1 MKKHSFLTVTDQFCG
16 AGGSS
21 LGATAVPDL
30 NVFLAMNHW
39 ALAIETH
46 NTNFPDTHHD
56 MSDISAVDPRRYP
69 STDILITSPECTN
82 HSLAK
87 GVKRRRKQMHLWEKE
102 VIDPSAERSRA
113 TMWDVP
119 RFAEVHQYNII
130 VTENVVDARQWLLW
144 DAWIHAMTSLG
155 YDHHIV
161 YFNSMFAHLDP
172 RRVQTLHDFAPQSR
186 DRMYVV
192 FWKRG
197 NKRPDLDFR
206 PRAYCQ
212 KCEGEVSAVQAF
224 KQTKVVKEMGGRW
237 GRYGDQYNYRCPKC
251 AREVDPFYFAA
262 FNAIDWTL
270 PAERIGSRKRPLKSK
285 TIQRIEE
292 GLRRFAG
299 QHLVIETAF
308 SHAENNRSRPLSNP
322 LMTQSTRQ
330 TLGLAMPFLSVQYT
344 PGYNKPVTDPMGSI
358 TTQDHHALITP
369 FLTSVND
376 FDGRNIPLDQAMGT
390 QTTQEKFGLTFAPFM
405 VELRNGQASREV
417 TDPLSTIVTMG
428 AHHGIAYPDPFIAV
442 LRGTNQAKGMDEPLD
457 TFAAGGNHH
466 GLVMPAPFLTSYYG
480 SNGNQRTVD
489 EAMGAVTG
497 NDRHA
502 LVMPFLLG
510 YANGDGPAKTVTE
523 PLRTMHTENGQ
534 GLVQPVSAIA
544 VEDCHF
550 RMLQP
555 HEVGRGM
562 AFPESY
568 VVLGTKRDQVKQYG
582 NAVTPPV
589 MKMILER
596 CALTLQ

>member
-1 MKKHSFLTVTDQFCG
+1 MKKRSFLTVTDQFCG

-21 LGATAVPDL
+21 LGATAVPDI
-30 NVFLAMNHW
+30 NVYLAMNHW

-46 NTNFPDTHHD
+46 NTNFPDTYHD

-87 GVKRRRKQMHLWEKE
+87 GVKRRQKQLHLWEKD

-155 YDHHIV
+155 YDYHIV

-172 RRVQTLHDFAPQSR
+172 NTVQSLHDFAPQSR

-192 FWKRG
+192 FWKKG
-197 NKRPDLDFR
+197 NVKPNLNFN
-206 PRAYCQ
+206 PRAYCSS
-212 KCEGEVSAVQAF
+212 CDAEVAAVQVF
-224 KQTKVVKEMGGRW
+224 KSTKVVKEMGGRW
-237 GRYGDQYNYRCPKC
+237 GRYKDQYTYRCPKC
-251 AREVDPFYFAA
+251 ARDIEPFYFAA
-262 FNAIDWTL
+262 FNAIDWSL

-299 QHLVIETAF
+299 QHLTVELGY
-308 SHAENNRSRPLSNP
+308 SHATNNRSRPLSAS
-322 LMTQSTRQ
+322 LLTQSTRQ
-330 TLGLAMPFLSVQYT
+330 SQALLIQMAYGNQQDCARPVSEPMFTQTTAESVSLAMPFLSVQYS
-344 PGYNKPVTDPMGSI
+344 PGYNKPVTDAMASV
-358 TTQDHHALITP
+358 TTQDHHALV
-369 FLTSVND
+369 S
-376 FDGRNIPLDQAMGT
+376 
-390 QTTQEKFGLTFAPFM
+390 PFM
-405 VELRNGQASREV
+405 VEFHNNQDARGLDE
-417 TDPLSTIVTMG
+417 PISTIATSG
-428 AHHGIAYPDPFIAV
+428 AHHGV
-442 LRGTNQAKGMDEPLD
+442 
-457 TFAAGGNHH
+457 
-466 GLVMPAPFLTSYYG
+466 VMPAPFLTSYYG

-489 EAMGAVTG
+489 EPLGALTAT
-497 NDRHA
+497 DRHGV
-502 LVMPFLLG
+502 VMPFMLG
-510 YANGDGPAKTVTE
+510 YANGDGPARDVTE
-523 PLRTMHTENGQ
+523 PLRTLHTGNGQ
-534 GLVQPVSAIA
+534 GLVQPESAVA
-544 VEDCHF
+544 VDDCYF

-582 NAVTPPV
+582 NAVTPVV
-589 MKMILER
+589 MRMILER
-596 CALTLQ
+596 CAATLR